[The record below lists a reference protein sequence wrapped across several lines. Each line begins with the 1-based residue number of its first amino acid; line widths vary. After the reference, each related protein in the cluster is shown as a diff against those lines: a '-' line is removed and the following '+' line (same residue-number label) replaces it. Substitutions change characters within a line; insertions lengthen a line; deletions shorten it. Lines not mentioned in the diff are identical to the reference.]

1 MKIGLLIPSTSN
13 GRDWK
18 SYKETYL
25 YNITLKSFIH
35 STLLNKDKDKNKE
48 QHNYVFYIGIDKN
61 DKILDTIEFRNEI
74 NRLTMVFK
82 HIHFKYFHMNENI
95 AKGHLTKMWNCLFIE
110 ALKDD
115 CDYFFQCGDDIDFQ
129 TKGWVND
136 CIKQL
141 QLNNNIGLVGP
152 INNNSRILTQS
163 FVSRKHYDLFGY
175 YFPEEIINWFCDD
188 WINEVYKGMN
198 AYFPLQQH
206 LCVNIGGQ
214 PRYTINND
222 SMINL
227 HFNSSVNMMREKCTE
242 VVKRDLMRIKR

>member
-1 MKIGLLIPSTSN
+1 MH
-13 GRDWK
+13 
-18 SYKETYL
+18 
-25 YNITLKSFIH
+25 FA
-35 STLLNKDKDKNKE
+35 LN
-48 QHNYVFYIGIDKN
+48 
-61 DKILDTIEFRNEI
+61 
-74 NRLTMVFK
+74 
-82 HIHFKYFHMNENI
+82 
-95 AKGHLTKMWNCLFIE
+95 
-110 ALKDD
+110 
-115 CDYFFQCGDDIDFQ
+115 
-129 TKGWVND
+129 
-136 CIKQL
+136 
-141 QLNNNIGLVGP
+141 
-152 INNNSRILTQS
+152 
-163 FVSRKHYDLFGY
+163 LFGY